1 MMKFQALLLLTSLA
15 LASGSVVQPVIFSD
29 CNDTVFDSAVFP
41 DMLYEAQ
48 QIFESAY
55 PESVASEPGDETN
68 DSRRLEAGDPKMRHG
83 ERRLG
88 VCPKNCNRPR
98 NINKCRRLNCYSS
111 SGRRRLTEW
120 SLSSLS
126 QQLNQKADIIG
137 QNYTCQIIIFVE
149 ENPVEVEDPDYGQVV
164 V

>member
-15 LASGSVVQPVIFSD
+15 LASASVVQPVIFSD

-41 DMLYEAQ
+41 DMLLEAQ

-55 PESVASEPGDETN
+55 PESVSSEPGAETN
-68 DSRRLEAGDPKMRHG
+68 DSRRLEAGDPKMQHG

-88 VCPKNCNRPR
+88 VCPKNCNRPK
-98 NINKCRRLNCYSS
+98 NINKCRRLRCYSS
-111 SGRRRLTEW
+111 SGRRRLTEFV
-120 SLSSLS
+120 LASLS

-137 QNYTCQIIIFVE
+137 QEKKCQIIIFVE
-149 ENPVEVEDPDYGQVV
+149 ENPVEIENHDYGEVV
-164 V
+164 A

>member
-15 LASGSVVQPVIFSD
+15 LASASVVQPVIFSD

-41 DMLYEAQ
+41 DMLLEAQ

-55 PESVASEPGDETN
+55 PESVSSEPGDETN
-68 DSRRLEAGDPKMRHG
+68 DSRRLEAGG

-98 NINKCRRLNCYSS
+98 NINKCRRLRCYSS

-120 SLSSLS
+120 SLASLS

-137 QNYTCQIIIFVE
+137 QEKKCQIIIFVE
-149 ENPVEVEDPDYGQVV
+149 EDPVEIENPDYGEVV
-164 V
+164 A